1 MRISDWSSDVC
12 SSDRR
17 GEGVSCRLFY
27 RVAAVWQSED
37 RGPRALRSAGTLRPA
52 AGCPSGRSPR
62 PAVPSC
68 RLGFLPLG
76 QLAHDHIAP
85 ERRQVIYERD
95 AVQVIDLMLQA
106 GCKRAVGV
114 DLALGRTA
122 CWERVCQ
129 EDLLSGIER

>member
-85 ERRQVIYERD
+85 ERRQVIDEQD
-95 AVQVIDLMLQA
+95 AVQEI
-106 GCKRAVGV
+106 GRA
-114 DLALGRTA
+114 A
-122 CWERVCQ
+122 CRERVCQ
-129 EDLLSGIER
+129 HVEISGVAVYLKKKKTT